1 MPLAQGTRGANKPKT
16 SASTLLAYRFVQ
28 NRAWHGGMFK
38 VMLRNLSWRYFDF
51 WLLGAVVLATAFG
64 TTMIR
69 SAVAGNELLLPLIDR
84 QIYFALVGIVVI
96 FLVAAIDYRYWMAL
110 YRPIFLVMSILLFS
124 LFLSAQEVFGAARW
138 FQVGVLFVQPTEFAK
153 IAAIL
158 LLARY
163 FDRTQNHPRDLRW
176 IIVGFI
182 WVMGLAI
189 WILLQPNLSNVVVLM
204 VILASLLWFN
214 GIQLKHL
221 LLFAVIGFLTISTVA
236 TLSVL
241 RIRIPFLQVYQQDRI
256 TNFILPDE
264 NATFGEKYNVDQA
277 KIAIGSGG
285 LFGKG
290 YGHGTQTQ
298 LRFLKVRHTDF
309 VFSVISEEFGLV
321 GSLLVIVI
329 IGLVVWRCLRAAQKA
344 RDVAGMCIAY
354 GVATLILFQGLVN
367 ISMNLN
373 IVPVSGLPLPFISY
387 GGSGLTSLMLGIG
400 LVESVAMRHRQL
412 EF

>member
-1 MPLAQGTRGANKPKT
+1 
-16 SASTLLAYRFVQ
+16 
-28 NRAWHGGMFK
+28 
-38 VMLRNLSWRYFDF
+38 MLRATSWRYFDF

-69 SAVAGNELLLPLIDR
+69 SAIAGNEVLLPLINR
-84 QIYFALVGIVVI
+84 QIYFALIGLALI
-96 FLVAAIDYRYWMAL
+96 FIIAAIDYRYWMAL
-110 YRPIFLVMSILLFS
+110 YRPVALVMALLLFA
-124 LFLSAQEVFGAARW
+124 LFLSAREVFGAARW
-138 FQVGVLFVQPTEFAK
+138 FQVGVLFLQPTEFAK
-153 IAAIL
+153 IVAIL

-163 FDRTQNHPRDLRW
+163 FERTQNQPRDLRW
-176 IIVGFI
+176 IAGAVF
-182 WVMGLAI
+182 WVMILAI
-189 WILLQPNLSNVVVLM
+189 WILLQPNLSNVVVLT

-221 LLFAVIGFLTISTVA
+221 LLFGIIGFVTISTVV

-241 RIRIPFLQVYQQDRI
+241 RIRIPFMQVYQQQRI
-256 TNFILPDE
+256 INFIVPDE

-309 VFSVISEEFGLV
+309 IFSAVSEEFGLV
-321 GSLLVIVI
+321 GALLVIVI
-329 IGLVVWRCLRAAQKA
+329 IMLVIWRCLRTAQKA
-344 RDVAGMCIAY
+344 RDVAGMNIAY
-354 GVATLILFQGLVN
+354 GVATLIFFQGMIN
-367 ISMNLN
+367 IGVNLN

>member
-1 MPLAQGTRGANKPKT
+1 
-16 SASTLLAYRFVQ
+16 
-28 NRAWHGGMFK
+28 
-38 VMLRNLSWRYFDF
+38 MLRDISWRYFDF
-51 WLLGAVVLATAFG
+51 LLLGAVVLAIAFG

-69 SAVAGNELLLPLIDR
+69 SAVAGNEELLPLVNR
-84 QIYFALVGIVVI
+84 QIYFALVGIVLI
-96 FLVAAIDYRYWMAL
+96 FIVAAIDYRYWMAL
-110 YRPIFLVMSILLFS
+110 YRPIFIVISVLLIS
-124 LFLSAQEVFGAARW
+124 LFLSAQAVFGAARW

-163 FDRTQNHPRDLRW
+163 FDHSENQSRNLRW
-176 IIVGFI
+176 LLYAFL
-182 WVMGLAI
+182 WTMGLAV

-204 VILASLLWFN
+204 IILASLLWFN
-214 GIQLKHL
+214 GVQIKHVAILGAIGAVL
-221 LLFAVIGFLTISTVA
+221 LGAVFTLTFFGVD
-236 TLSVL
+236 
-241 RIRIPFLQVYQQDRI
+241 IPFLQDYQQQRI
-256 TNFILPDE
+256 QNFILPDQE
-264 NATFGEKYNVDQA
+264 ETFGETYNVDQA

-309 VFSVISEEFGLV
+309 IFSAISEEFGLV
-321 GSLLVIVI
+321 GALIVLAVI
-329 IGLVVWRCLRAAQKA
+329 IFIVWRCLRTAQKA
-344 RDVAGMCIAY
+344 RDVAGMSIAY
-354 GVATLILFQGLVN
+354 GVATLIFFQGMVN
-367 ISMNLN
+367 IGVNLN

>member
-1 MPLAQGTRGANKPKT
+1 
-16 SASTLLAYRFVQ
+16 
-28 NRAWHGGMFK
+28 
-38 VMLRNLSWRYFDF
+38 MLKDISWRYFDF

-69 SAVAGNELLLPLIDR
+69 SAVAENEVLTPLINR
-84 QIYFALVGIVVI
+84 QIYFALLGIVLI
-96 FLVAAIDYRYWMAL
+96 FVVGAIDYRYWMAL
-110 YRPIFLVMSILLFS
+110 YRPIFIVMSVLLFA
-124 LFLSAQEVFGAARW
+124 LFLSAQAVFGAARW
-138 FQVGVLFVQPTEFAK
+138 FQLGVLFLQPTEFAK

-163 FDRTQNHPRDLRW
+163 FDKTQNQPRSLRW
-176 IIVGFI
+176 IFGAFG
-182 WVMGLAI
+182 WVMGMGI

-221 LLFAVIGFLTISTVA
+221 ALIGALGIFLIGSIV
-236 TLSVL
+236 TLSTL
-241 RIRIPFLQVYQQDRI
+241 GIRIPFLQEYQQQRI
-256 TNFILPDE
+256 ANFIRPDTT
-264 NATFGEKYNVDQA
+264 ATFGATYNVSQA
-277 KIAIGSGG
+277 LIAIGSGG

-309 VFSVISEEFGLV
+309 IFSAVSEEFGLI
-321 GSLLVIVI
+321 GALLVIVI
-329 IGLVVWRCLRAAQKA
+329 LVLVIWRCLRAAQRA
-344 RDVAGMCIAY
+344 RDVAGMNIAY
-354 GVATLILFQGLVN
+354 GVATLIFFQGMVN
-367 ISMNLN
+367 IGVNLN

-400 LVESVAMRHRQL
+400 LVESVAMRQKL
-412 EF
+412 LDF

>member
-1 MPLAQGTRGANKPKT
+1 
-16 SASTLLAYRFVQ
+16 
-28 NRAWHGGMFK
+28 
-38 VMLRNLSWRYFDF
+38 MLRNLSWRYFDF

-69 SAVAGNELLLPLIDR
+69 SAVAGNEVLLPLVNR
-84 QIYFALVGIVVI
+84 QIYFAIAGLALI
-96 FLVAAIDYRYWMAL
+96 FLIAAIDYRYWMAL
-110 YRPIFLVMSILLFS
+110 YRPIVVLMSILLFA
-124 LFLSAQEVFGAARW
+124 LFLSAQAVFGAARW
-138 FQVGVLFVQPTEFAK
+138 FSVGVLFLQPTEFAK

-163 FDRTQNHPRDLRW
+163 FDKTQNQPRDLRW
-176 IIVGFI
+176 ILGSFL
-182 WVMGLAI
+182 WVMSLAI

-204 VILASLLWFN
+204 VILAVLLWFN

-221 LLFAVIGFLTISTVA
+221 LLFGVIGFLGIATIV
-236 TLSVL
+236 TLSVFG
-241 RIRIPFLQVYQQDRI
+241 IRIPFLQEYQQQRI
-256 TNFILPDE
+256 TNFILPDP
-264 NATFGEKYNVDQA
+264 NATFGATYNVQQA
-277 KIAIGSGG
+277 LIAIGSGG
-285 LFGKG
+285 LFGQG

-309 VFSVISEEFGLV
+309 IFSAISEEFGLV

-329 IGLVVWRCLRAAQKA
+329 IVLVIWRCLRIAQKA
-344 RDVAGMCIAY
+344 RDVAGMNIAY
-354 GVATLILFQGLVN
+354 GVAALIFFQGMVN
-367 ISMNLN
+367 IGVNLN

>member
-1 MPLAQGTRGANKPKT
+1 
-16 SASTLLAYRFVQ
+16 
-28 NRAWHGGMFK
+28 
-38 VMLRNLSWRYFDF
+38 MLRDVSWRYFDF
-51 WLLGAVVLATAFG
+51 LLLGAVVLATAFG

-69 SAVAGNELLLPLIDR
+69 SAVAGNEELLPLINR
-84 QIYFALVGIVVI
+84 QIYFAILGIVLI
-96 FLVAAIDYRYWMAL
+96 FVLGAIDYRYWMSL
-110 YRPIFLVMSILLFS
+110 YRIIFVVISILLIA
-124 LFLSAQEVFGAARW
+124 LYLSATAVFGAARW

-163 FDRTQNHPRDLRW
+163 FDKTQNDPRSLRW
-176 IIVGFI
+176 LLSAFL
-182 WVMGLAI
+182 WTMGLGI

-214 GIQLKHL
+214 GIPIRHL
-221 LLFAVIGFLTISTVA
+221 VIIGGLGAVLIGIVFGLTFLG
-236 TLSVL
+236 
-241 RIRIPFLQVYQQDRI
+241 IRLPFLQPYQQQRI
-256 TNFILPDE
+256 ENFILP
-264 NATFGEKYNVDQA
+264 NKSATFGETYNVDQA

-309 VFSVISEEFGLV
+309 IFSAVSEEFGLV
-321 GSLLVIVI
+321 GALIVILVIVF
-329 IGLVVWRCLRAAQKA
+329 VVWRCLRAAQKA
-344 RDVAGMCIAY
+344 RDVAGMCIGY
-354 GVATLILFQGLVN
+354 GVATLIFFQGMVN
-367 ISMNLN
+367 IGVNLN

>member
-1 MPLAQGTRGANKPKT
+1 MPLIN
-16 SASTLLAYRFVQ
+16 
-28 NRAWHGGMFK
+28 
-38 VMLRNLSWRYFDF
+38 
-51 WLLGAVVLATAFG
+51 
-64 TTMIR
+64 
-69 SAVAGNELLLPLIDR
+69 R
-84 QIYFALVGIVVI
+84 QIYFAVAGLALI
-96 FLVAAIDYRYWMAL
+96 FVVAAIDYHYWMAL
-110 YRPIFLVMSILLFS
+110 YRPIALVMGLLLFA
-124 LFLSAQEVFGAARW
+124 LFLSAQAVFGAARW

-163 FDRTQNHPRDLRW
+163 FEKTQNEPRDLRW
-176 IIVGFI
+176 IIFAFL
-182 WVMGLAI
+182 WVMGLGI

-204 VILASLLWFN
+204 VILAVLLWFN

-221 LLFAVIGFLTISTVA
+221 LLFGGVGLAAIATITAFSA
-236 TLSVL
+236 LG
-241 RIRIPFLQVYQQDRI
+241 IHIPFLQDYQQQRI
-256 TNFILPDE
+256 ANFLLPDP
-264 NATFGEKYNVDQA
+264 NATFGATYNVQQA
-277 KIAIGSGG
+277 LIAIGSGG

-309 VFSVISEEFGLV
+309 IFSAISEEFGLV
-321 GSLLVIVI
+321 GGLLVIIIIILVI
-329 IGLVVWRCLRAAQKA
+329 WRCLRAAQKA
-344 RDVAGMCIAY
+344 RDVAGMTIAY
-354 GVATLILFQGLVN
+354 GVATLIFFQGMIN
-367 ISMNLN
+367 IGVNLN

>member
-1 MPLAQGTRGANKPKT
+1 
-16 SASTLLAYRFVQ
+16 
-28 NRAWHGGMFK
+28 
-38 VMLRNLSWRYFDF
+38 MLKDISWRYFDF

-69 SAVAGNELLLPLIDR
+69 SAVAGNAELVPLINR
-84 QIYFALVGIVVI
+84 QIYFALLGIVLI
-96 FLVAAIDYRYWMAL
+96 FVVAAIDYRYWMAL
-110 YRPIFLVMSILLFS
+110 YRPIALLMGSLLFA
-124 LFLSAQEVFGAARW
+124 LFLSAQAVFGAARW

-163 FDRTQNHPRDLRW
+163 FDRTQNQPRDLRW
-176 IIVGFI
+176 IIGAFL
-182 WVMGLAI
+182 WVMSLGI

-221 LLFAVIGFLTISTVA
+221 LLFGTIGVVAIGTVMA
-236 TLSVL
+236 LSAL
-241 RIRIPFLQVYQQDRI
+241 NIRIPFLQEYQQQRI
-256 TNFILPDE
+256 ANFILPDP
-264 NATFGEKYNVDQA
+264 NATFGATYNVQQA
-277 KIAIGSGG
+277 LVAIGSGG

-309 VFSVISEEFGLV
+309 IFSAISEEFGLA

-329 IGLVVWRCLRAAQKA
+329 IVLVLWRCLRAAQKA
-344 RDVAGMCIAY
+344 RDVAGMTIAY
-354 GVATLILFQGLVN
+354 GVATLIFFQGMVN
-367 ISMNLN
+367 IGVNLN

-400 LVESVAMRHRQL
+400 LVESVAMRFRQL